1 MRRNYISL
9 KGGWDIK
16 MIGLNIVLVIGM
28 LTCLYP
34 LIWLVLFSLK
44 DNNEIFGGNIAGLPT
59 QFLWEN
65 YKEALIQAKVGVY
78 FTNSVFVTAITIAAT
93 CFLSLTSSYAIIRMR
108 WKLSKVTLNL
118 LLLGLMVPQHAALL
132 PLFIILKKLS
142 ILDSYWALIIP
153 YTLFAIPM
161 GVFIFSGFMKGI
173 PRELE
178 EAACIDGCNI
188 YQILFQIVLPLVAPA
203 LATIAIFTYLSSWN
217 ELMFAV
223 TFINSSSL
231 KTITVGIQ
239 TMVGQYSTSWG
250 PIGAGLV
257 VTTLPTILIY
267 TFLSG
272 QVQKSLIV
280 GAVKG

>member
-1 MRRNYISL
+1 MKTKSL
-9 KGGWDIK
+9 L
-16 MIGLNIVLVIGM
+16 LNVVLIIGM
-28 LTCLYP
+28 VTCLYP

-44 DNNEIFGGNIAGLPT
+44 DNNEIFGGNVAGLPDR
-59 QFLWEN
+59 FLWGN
-65 YKEALIQAKVGVY
+65 YKEALIQAKVGIY
-78 FTNSVFVTAITIAAT
+78 FKNSVLVTGITIIAA
-93 CFLSLTSSYAIIRMR
+93 CFLALTTSYAIIRMR
-108 WKLSKVTLNL
+108 WKLSKAALTL

-132 PLFIILKKLS
+132 PIFIILKKLS
-142 ILDSYWALIIP
+142 LLDSYWALIIP
-153 YTLFAIPM
+153 YTVFAIPM
-161 GVFIFSGFMKGI
+161 AVFIFSGFLKGI
-173 PRELE
+173 PKELE

-188 YQILFQIVLPLVAPA
+188 YQILFKIVSPLVTPA

-223 TFINSSSL
+223 TFVNSASL

-239 TMVGQYSTSWG
+239 TMVGQYSTAWG

-257 VTTLPTILIY
+257 VATLPTILIY
-267 TFLSG
+267 SILSN